1 MTSTSLRIGFL
12 GTGKMATAMA
22 RGFVSKGIPG
32 SQVYAA
38 NPNAA
43 SIQAFQDEVS
53 ADVVGAASL
62 TEWIDQVDILFL
74 AVKPHVMPQVLA
86 EIADRIPNRVLV
98 VSVAAGLSV
107 QQLEGWL
114 PDDSR
119 VIRVMP
125 NTPCLVGKGASG
137 VSKGSRAT
145 DADLQ
150 SVSELMQTVGMVACV
165 EERLLDAVT
174 GLSGSGPAYVF
185 QMIEALS
192 DGGVKM
198 GLPRAMATELAAR
211 TLIGAATMVIETG
224 QHPGELKDAVTSPGG
239 TTISALHALEKAGL
253 RSALM
258 DAVEASA
265 SRSKEMGK

>member
-1 MTSTSLRIGFL
+1 MTSPRIGFL

-22 RGFVSKGIPG
+22 RGFVANGIPG
-32 SQVYAA
+32 DHVYAA
-38 NPNAA
+38 NPNAT
-43 SIQAFQDEVS
+43 SVEAFQDEVS
-53 ADVVGAASL
+53 AQVVGAASL
-62 TEWIDQVDILFL
+62 TDWISEVDILFL
-74 AVKPHVMPQVLA
+74 AVKPYVMPQVLA
-86 EIADRIPNRVLV
+86 GISDSIPSKVLV
-98 VSVAAGLSV
+98 VSVAAGLSI

-114 PDDSR
+114 PDASR

-137 VSKGSRAT
+137 ISKGSRAT
-145 DADLQ
+145 EADLQ
-150 SVSELMQTVGMVACV
+150 SVSDLMQTVGMVACV

-185 QMIEALS
+185 QIIEALS

-198 GLPRAMATELAAR
+198 GLPRGIATELAAR
-211 TLIGAATMVIETG
+211 TLIGAASMVIETG

-239 TTISALHALEKAGL
+239 TTIAALHALEKGGL
-253 RSALM
+253 RSALI

-265 SRSKEMGK
+265 NRSKEMGK

>member
-1 MTSTSLRIGFL
+1 MTSTSPKIGFL

-22 RGFVSKGIPG
+22 RGFVANGTSG
-32 SQVYAA
+32 SHVFAA
-38 NPNAA
+38 NPNPA
-43 SIQAFQDEVS
+43 SLATFQSEVS
-53 ADVVGAASL
+53 ADVVGASSL
-62 TEWIDQVDILFL
+62 TEWVDQVDILFL
-74 AVKPHVMPQVLA
+74 AVKPHVVPRVLA
-86 EIADRIPNRVLV
+86 EISDRIPSTVLV
-98 VSVAAGLSV
+98 VSVAAGLSI

-114 PDDSR
+114 PDACR

-137 VSKGSRAT
+137 ISKGTRAT
-145 DADLQ
+145 DADLTA
-150 SVSELMQTVGMVACV
+150 VCTLMETVGMVACV

-185 QMIEALS
+185 QIVEALS

-211 TLIGAATMVIETG
+211 TLMGAASMVIETG
-224 QHPGELKDAVTSPGG
+224 QHPGELKDGVTSPGG
-239 TTISALHALEKAGL
+239 TTIAALHALEKGGL
-253 RSALM
+253 RSALI

-265 SRSKEMGK
+265 NRSKEMGQ

>member
-1 MTSTSLRIGFL
+1 MTLASPRIGFL

-22 RGFVSKGIPG
+22 RGFVANGIPG
-32 SQVYAA
+32 SHVYAA
-38 NPNAA
+38 NPNAT
-43 SIQAFQDEVS
+43 SVEAFKTEVS
-53 ADVVGAASL
+53 SDVVGAVSL
-62 TEWIDQVDILFL
+62 TQWINEVDILFL
-74 AVKPHVMPQVLA
+74 AVKPHVMPRVLA
-86 EIADRIPNRVLV
+86 GISDSIPSKVLV
-98 VSVAAGLSV
+98 VSVAAGLSI

-114 PDDSR
+114 PDACR

-137 VSKGSRAT
+137 ISKGSRAT
-145 DADLQ
+145 EADLQ
-150 SVSELMQTVGMVACV
+150 AVSNLMETVGMVACV

-211 TLIGAATMVIETG
+211 TLIGAASMVLETG

-239 TTISALHALEKAGL
+239 TTIAALHALEKAGL
-253 RSALM
+253 RSALI

-265 SRSKEMGK
+265 LRSKEMGK